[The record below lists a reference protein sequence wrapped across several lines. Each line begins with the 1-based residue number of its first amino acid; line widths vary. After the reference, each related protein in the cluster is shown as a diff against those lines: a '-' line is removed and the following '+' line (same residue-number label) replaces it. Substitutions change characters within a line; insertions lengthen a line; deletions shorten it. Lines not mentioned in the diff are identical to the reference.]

1 MTTMQMLIAV
11 ASTEAI
17 NAIGKDMA
25 ETIFNALAN
34 NEKPSGRVLIE
45 VANLSNA
52 IGRDKAEAIFNELM
66 AH

>member
-1 MTTMQMLIAV
+1 MTTTQMIMAV

-17 NAIGKDMA
+17 NWIGKDAA
-25 ETIFNALAN
+25 EAIFDAIVNKK
-34 NEKPSGRVLIE
+34 KPSGQVLIE

-66 AH
+66 TY